1 MGTHNGSLAEEMEV
15 PQHAYAGPQG
25 RVRALILSG
34 YGLNCD
40 YETEHAFRLAGAEPE
55 RVHINDLIAGYAR
68 LSDFHIMA
76 FIGGFAWADD
86 HGAGVILA
94 TKLRHHLGEE
104 LLRFVDQGRYV
115 IGICNGFQA
124 LVNLGLLPG
133 FATSGFKREVAL
145 TYNDSGNFRNEWV
158 RLRIEDSPCVFT
170 KGITRIDLP
179 IRHAQGKFVVHPDIL
194 ARLQEGHQIVLR
206 YAREDGRPAKGKFPW
221 NPNGSVDDIA
231 GICNPTGRIFGLMPH
246 PEAFCSMTNHPDWTR
261 MLWKAPV
268 EEREALAR
276 GEGAGVKI
284 FRNVVRSAEK
294 ALL

>member
-1 MGTHNGSLAEEMEV
+1 MH
-15 PQHAYAGPQG
+15 
-25 RVRALILSG
+25 
-34 YGLNCD
+34 
-40 YETEHAFRLAGAEPE
+40 PE
-55 RVHINDLIAGYAR
+55 
-68 LSDFHIMA
+68 
-76 FIGGFAWADD
+76 
-86 HGAGVILA
+86 
-94 TKLRHHLGEE
+94 
-104 LLRFVDQGRYV
+104 
-115 IGICNGFQA
+115 
-124 LVNLGLLPG
+124 
-133 FATSGFKREVAL
+133 
-145 TYNDSGNFRNEWV
+145 
-158 RLRIEDSPCVFT
+158 SPCVFT